1 MAGACAIEGLGLAEL
16 IQARFAKA
24 GVGAEI
30 VAPEIEAVLDE
41 RGARKRVVA
50 YTITAHPRIQERER
64 EQEKQ
69 EQPALVH
76 TAAQRQRKSRR
87 TGFHKAQHAWHR
99 LYDAQ
104 TSGNSETWSWSRWR
118 LHKCAHRSSLAKQ
131 NTSECS
137 LSYI

>member
-1 MAGACAIEGLGLAEL
+1 MAGAGAKEGLGLAEL

-30 VAPEIEAVLDE
+30 VALEIEAVLDE

-50 YTITAHPRIQERER
+50 HAIAAHPGIQERER

-76 TAAQRQRKSRR
+76 TAAQRQRKSKRS
-87 TGFHKAQHAWHR
+87 GFHKAQHAWHR

-104 TSGNSETWSWSRWR
+104 TKGNSETRRW
-118 LHKCAHRSSLAKQ
+118 
-131 NTSECS
+131 
-137 LSYI
+137 